1 MNVHLKL
8 FATFRQ
14 YLPPGTP
21 GSACDVQVSAG
32 TRVGDILA
40 QFGLPNEELVL
51 VLVNGVY
58 ADLGHVLEEGDVV
71 TAFPA
76 MGGGDDSLH
85 KS

>member
-1 MNVHLKL
+1 V
-8 FATFRQ
+8 
-14 YLPPGTP
+14 
-21 GSACDVQVSAG
+21 V
-32 TRVGDILA
+32 DILA
-40 QFGLPNEELVL
+40 KFGLPIEGLVV

-85 KS
+85 IS